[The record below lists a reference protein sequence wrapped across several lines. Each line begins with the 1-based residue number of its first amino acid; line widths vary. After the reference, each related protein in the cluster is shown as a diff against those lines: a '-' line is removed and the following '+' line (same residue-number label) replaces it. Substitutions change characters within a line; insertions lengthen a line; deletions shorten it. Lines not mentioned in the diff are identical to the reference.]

1 MQTHVGAQYLLK
13 DCPDNTS
20 EEQRKA
26 KSAEEK
32 AVEVR
37 LKAAV
42 AGKKTP
48 TVRIADDSGDLD
60 YTTDEEED

>member
-1 MQTHVGAQYLLK
+1 MQIHVGAQYLLK

-48 TVRIADDSGDLD
+48 KNR
-60 YTTDEEED
+60 